1 MSWQPLQMPREKVSG
16 RSRNA
21 LEGRGTMVDEEGIGE
36 MSGLRGKRKGTKGK
50 GKRMGRRGEV
60 EINGEN
66 RGQGVT

>member
-1 MSWQPLQMPREKVSG
+1 MPREKVSG

-21 LEGRGTMVDEEGIGE
+21 LEGRETMVDEEGIGG
-36 MSGLRGKRKGTKGK
+36 MSGLRGKRNGTKGK